1 MPEIRDNVLDASGF
15 VPVTRIV
22 PDAIQEIRY
31 HSSFNFVGAPI
42 DGYEEPLALMT
53 LEAARALKRASDAA
67 IRRQCRIKI
76 FDAYRPRR
84 AVRHFERCLEN
95 DDLSMKPYFYPQM
108 DKRRL
113 IDEEFIARYSSHC
126 RGSTLDCT
134 LVDMTTGREKD
145 MGSPFDFFSERS
157 YTAYTGDL
165 TRLQRAN
172 RALLREI
179 LLSCGFRGII
189 TEWWHFT
196 LEEEPYPDTYFDFPV
211 SMESLR

>member
-1 MPEIRDNVLDASGF
+1 
-15 VPVTRIV
+15 
-22 PDAIQEIRY
+22 
-31 HSSFNFVGAPI
+31 
-42 DGYEEPLALMT
+42 
-53 LEAARALKRASDAA
+53 
-67 IRRQCRIKI
+67 
-76 FDAYRPRR
+76 
-84 AVRHFERCLEN
+84 
-95 DDLSMKPYFYPQM
+95 M

-157 YTAYTGDL
+157 YTA
-165 TRLQRAN
+165 
-172 RALLREI
+172 
-179 LLSCGFRGII
+179 FRGII